1 VVHVVVVVMVVM
13 MMMVMMMV
21 HGRLGRHGSGSGGGA
36 GGCFLGE
43 RVTSQAEREHGRGS
57 DGLDHGKAFLCE
69 GTRGFAR
76 IDNANR
82 LNSI

>member
-1 VVHVVVVVMVVM
+1 VVHVVVVMVVM
-13 MMMVMMMV
+13 VMMMMV

-69 GTRGFAR
+69 GTQRFAR